1 MSIIAT
7 FFLLLLPPLHP
18 ESQKARI
25 VRSQWSLI
33 NGPPVLFVYSPLGF
47 GKDFKQD
54 TKKPHIYDK
63 IKYEFKISDEKI
75 KKIKYRMKEMKQREH
90 ERRKEKLKLGARVL
104 HKRHLVKSV
113 TFGAGNQPCFCLE
126 LCSGQHKEGNKIR

>member
-1 MSIIAT
+1 
-7 FFLLLLPPLHP
+7 
-18 ESQKARI
+18 
-25 VRSQWSLI
+25 
-33 NGPPVLFVYSPLGF
+33 
-47 GKDFKQD
+47 
-54 TKKPHIYDK
+54 
-63 IKYEFKISDEKI
+63 
-75 KKIKYRMKEMKQREH
+75 MKQREH